1 MKLYNEI
8 KAELL
13 AAREADQ
20 NAQEWKAIAK
30 DNRKSARI
38 LAEAAKKTDPSLDS
52 LTVKDILERIESA
65 IDVEAQAP
73 ADSDMTDYSP
83 GDIPANNMEAADPAE
98 GETPYGP
105 SDPEEQEA

>member
-83 GDIPANNMEAADPAE
+83 GDIPANNMEAPDPADAE
-98 GETPYGP
+98 SPEDDGE
-105 SDPEEQEA
+105 EEQEA